1 METYHLKSKLV
12 ENDKEFVIQ
21 TNNDANL
28 GAILSTV
35 YVDGQVTEKVQCPHP
50 QEINPEEL
58 LSLVKLTHQDQK
70 REIEILLDAYRKAL
84 AGGNAEMV
92 YHLGTA
98 FFYKRLY
105 DEARQLFQAAVTLN
119 RDHHQAFN
127 YLGMT
132 QLAQNMVAEAIE
144 SCSIAVEK
152 RPAYADYRNNLGE
165 ALLAD
170 NSCQRAV
177 RELEEAVRINLYY
190 ADAYFNLGLT
200 FVLDALNIEG
210 SVSRADLPAKAA
222 DYFKKASLIC
232 PDYEATLLEEAM
244 SALHRSDLKG
254 AFSVFLKVREAK
266 KEKHRR
272 EFATFYMKFVIYPD
286 WVSEEVIGDRIR
298 FLQAEIEKNPTYVD
312 LHTEL
317 ARCFLEY
324 AKLSWQKGLEQYKK
338 TLQIN
343 PSLTR
348 AQHCLDKV
356 EREYENIGSVL
367 SDIAEK
373 S

>member
-35 YVDGQVTEKVQCPHP
+35 YVDGQVTEKVKCPHP
-50 QEINPEEL
+50 QGINPEEL

-70 REIEILLDAYRKAL
+70 REIETLLDAYRKAS
-84 AGGNAEMV
+84 AGTNGDMM
-92 YHLGTA
+92 YHLGVA

-105 DEARQLFQAAVTLN
+105 EEARQLFQAAVALN

-132 QLAQNMVAEAIE
+132 QSALNMVVEAIE

-165 ALLAD
+165 ALLA
-170 NSCQRAV
+170 NSSCRRAI
-177 RELEEAVRINLYY
+177 RELEEAIRINLYY
-190 ADAYFNLGLT
+190 ADAYFNLGLAY
-200 FVLDALNIEG
+200 VLDALNTEG
-210 SVSRADLPAKAA
+210 TAPRADLPAKAA
-222 DYFKKASLIC
+222 DCFKKASVIY
-232 PDYEATLLEEAM
+232 PDYEAGLMDQATT
-244 SALHRSDLKG
+244 ALHQSDLKR
-254 AFSVFLKVREAK
+254 AFSGFLKVREAK
-266 KEKHRR
+266 KERHRR
-272 EFATFYMKFVIYPD
+272 EFATFYMKFVTYPD
-286 WVSEEVIGDRIR
+286 WASEEVIGDRIR

-312 LHTEL
+312 LYTEL
-317 ARCFLEY
+317 ARCYLEY
-324 AKLSWQKGLEQYKK
+324 AKLSWQEGLRQYKK

-343 PSLTR
+343 PSLSR
-348 AQHCLDKV
+348 AQLCHDKV
-356 EREYENIGSVL
+356 EREYENMRSL
-367 SDIAEK
+367 LTDIAEK

>member
-1 METYHLKSKLV
+1 METYRLKSKLF
-12 ENDKEFVIQ
+12 ENNKEYVIQ

-35 YVDGQVTEKVQCPHP
+35 YVNGQVTEKVKCPHP
-50 QEINPEEL
+50 QEINPEEV
-58 LSLVKLTHQDQK
+58 LSLVKLTHQEQK
-70 REIEILLDAYRKAL
+70 REVEILLDAYHKAL
-84 AGGNAEMV
+84 AGGNAEML
-92 YHLGTA
+92 YHLGTS

-132 QLAQNMVAEAIE
+132 QLALNMVAEAIE
-144 SCSIAVEK
+144 SCSAAVEK

-170 NSCQRAV
+170 NSCRRAI

-190 ADAYFNLGLT
+190 ADAYFNLGLA
-200 FVLDALNIEG
+200 FVSEALNVEE

-222 DYFKKASLIC
+222 DYFKKASLIY
-232 PDYEATLLEEAM
+232 PDYEAALLEEAM
-244 SALHRSDLKG
+244 SALQRSDLKN
-254 AFSVFLKVREAK
+254 AFPLFLKVRGAK
-266 KEKHRR
+266 KEGHRS
-272 EFATFYMKFVIYPD
+272 EFAAFYMKFVMYPE

-298 FLQAEIEKNPTYVD
+298 FLEVEIEKNPTYVD
-312 LHTEL
+312 LHKEL

-324 AKLSWQKGLEQYKK
+324 AKLSWQKGLQQYKK
-338 TLQIN
+338 TLEIN

-348 AQHCLDKV
+348 VQHCLDKV
-356 EREYENIGSVL
+356 KQEYENIGNVL

>member
-1 METYHLKSKLV
+1 METYRLKSKLV
-12 ENDKEFVIQ
+12 ENNKEFVIQ
-21 TNNDANL
+21 TSNDANL

-35 YVDGQVTEKVQCPHP
+35 YVDGQVTEKVKCPHP

-58 LSLVKLTHQDQK
+58 LSLVKVTHQEQK
-70 REIEILLDAYRKAL
+70 REIETLLDAYRKTL
-84 AGGNAEMV
+84 AGGNAEMM

-98 FFYKRLY
+98 FFYKRFY
-105 DEARQLFQAAVTLN
+105 SEARQLFQAAVTLN

-127 YLGMT
+127 HLGMT
-132 QLAQNMVAEAIE
+132 QLTLNMVAEAIE
-144 SCSIAVEK
+144 SCGAAVEK

-170 NSCQRAV
+170 SSCRRAV

-200 FVLDALNIEG
+200 YILDALNVEG
-210 SVSRADLPAKAA
+210 SVSRTDLPAKAA
-222 DYFKKASLIC
+222 DYFKKASLIY
-232 PDYEATLLEEAM
+232 PEYEVALLEEAM
-244 SALHRSDLKG
+244 SALHRSDLKR

-272 EFATFYMKFVIYPD
+272 EFAAFYMKFVMYPD
-286 WVSEEVIGDRIR
+286 WVSEEVISDRIR

-324 AKLSWQKGLEQYKK
+324 AKLSWQKGLQQYQK
-338 TLQIN
+338 TLEIN

-356 EREYENIGSVL
+356 KQEFVNIGSVL
-367 SDIAEK
+367 SDVAEK